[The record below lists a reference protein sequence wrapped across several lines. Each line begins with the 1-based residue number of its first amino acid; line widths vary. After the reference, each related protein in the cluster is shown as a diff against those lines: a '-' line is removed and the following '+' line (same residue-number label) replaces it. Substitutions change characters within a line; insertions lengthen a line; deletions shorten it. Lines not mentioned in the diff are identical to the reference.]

1 MLVNPEVAPPL
12 VVALSGCGR
21 GGERITETI
30 RYFLGFSMFS
40 LFWFVVL
47 IGFILWV
54 RTIVVDQRRMAEE
67 LATLR
72 RDFDRLKEPSAAA
85 ETATD
90 GAASAE
96 TVDPSVSGQPAF
108 TSNSEPDPAET
119 EGDAGEGMPEPVP
132 AASGN
137 DESPVPAL
145 ASPALEKRKSSDLE
159 SLIGGRW
166 SALLG
171 GLAVAL
177 GVLFLARYSIEAG
190 LLGPR
195 ARMTMG
201 ALMSVALFGAGEFM
215 RRRDR
220 QDALPT
226 MMSADIPGILTG
238 AGAIGAF
245 GTIYAAYALYGF
257 VGPAMAFVGLTLLG
271 IASLLLSAV
280 HGPKLA
286 ALGLIGAYVAP
297 LLVSSQEPNPVA
309 FGSHI
314 LVVTAAVMGV
324 ARVRG
329 WRWLAIG
336 GIAGST
342 VLALLLLVIA
352 TDAARITLGI
362 LLPALFAVHV
372 LSLVTGISE
381 RPVPLEDR
389 PMSRLAIAAVLAIM
403 LVSVLG
409 PVRGDDVVSLLL
421 TSGLG
426 VLLMGAAGVWP
437 SLSLA
442 APLSAVLIVAAVFSL
457 QIDSP
462 VVAGL
467 SSGLDIRDGLMLPDI
482 GGFVRNSLLLAVP
495 SFLLAVFLG
504 LKAAATAPVMAGR
517 LTLAGMI
524 IAVLTMISIYVGI
537 APFQTHIVIG
547 LSALALAA
555 AMVGLTEIFGRARPD
570 DWSAPAPAWLA
581 VGAVALAALAV
592 AILLTRQW
600 MPLGFAVTA
609 AGACQIYGKRPVP
622 ALGWLAVGL
631 ALLACTGLF
640 FNAPFSADT
649 IGATP
654 LFNWLIVIT
663 GLPAALLVWGG
674 LALCASGGRRAG
686 ETVIA
691 FGLSLT
697 GLFVALELRHFIAG
711 GDIIG
716 APFGLIDM
724 ATQSIAALSFSV
736 GLQLAA
742 RRSDAGV
749 FRIASLAVGAIGIG
763 AMAFGLVIVF
773 NPFVTHVAVGDG
785 RVFNLLLPG
794 YLVPGVLAALT
805 AYLAPATRPAW
816 FRFGY
821 GVVGAV
827 LLFFYVSLMVRHGF
841 QGEKIGFL
849 RAASDGE
856 IWSYSVAWL
865 LMGGTALALG
875 LVLRSLPLRAASAV
889 VILLTV
895 GKVFLIDMSALTGA
909 LRAFSFIGLGVSLM
923 VIGRFYQRVLLRT
936 GNRADT
942 SA

>member
-1 MLVNPEVAPPL
+1 M
-12 VVALSGCGR
+12 
-21 GGERITETI
+21 
-30 RYFLGFSMFS
+30 FLLLG
-40 LFWFVVL
+40 LLLL
-47 IGFILWV
+47 IGLVLWG
-54 RTIVVDQRRMAEE
+54 RTIVIDQRRMAGE
-67 LATLR
+67 LAVLR
-72 RDFDRLKEPSAAA
+72 REVNRLSAMATAA
-85 ETATD
+85 DPATD
-90 GAASAE
+90 E
-96 TVDPSVSGQPAF
+96 TVTSETIEPETTASTAGLIADSETDPV
-108 TSNSEPDPAET
+108 E
-119 EGDAGEGMPEPVP
+119 AGKNAGTGADTPVP
-132 AASGN
+132 A
-137 DESPVPAL
+137 DPVAGSDTAAGPAMAL
-145 ASPALEKRKSSDLE
+145 ASQASVRRKSADLE

-195 ARMTMG
+195 ARMIMG
-201 ALMSVALFGAGEFM
+201 TLMSLALFAAGEIM

-257 VGPAMAFVGLTLLG
+257 VGPAVAFVGLTLLG

-286 ALGLIGAYVAP
+286 ALGLIGAYAAP
-297 LLVSSQEPNPVA
+297 LLVSSQAPNPVA
-309 FGSHI
+309 FGGHI

-324 ARVRG
+324 ARIRG

-342 VLALLLLVIA
+342 VLSLLLLVIA
-352 TDAARITLGI
+352 TDAARITFGV
-362 LLPALFAVHV
+362 LLAALFAVHV
-372 LSLVTGISE
+372 TSLVAGISAH
-381 RPVPLEDR
+381 PDPLEDR
-389 PMSRLAIAAVLAIM
+389 PMSRLAMAATFAIVLVAVLG
-403 LVSVLG
+403 S
-409 PVRGDDVVSLLL
+409 VRGDEVIPLLL
-421 TSGLG
+421 TSGLA

-442 APLSAVLIVAAVFSL
+442 APLSAVLIVAALLSL
-457 QIDSP
+457 QLDSP
-462 VVAGL
+462 IIAGL
-467 SSGLDIRDGLMLPDI
+467 TSGVDIRDALVAPNL
-482 GGFVRNSLLLAVP
+482 GGFVRSSLLIAVP

-504 LKAAATAPVMAGR
+504 LKAAATAPLMAGR
-517 LTLAGMI
+517 LALAAMI
-524 IAVLTMISIYVGI
+524 IAVLTMISIYLGI

-547 LSALALAA
+547 LSALASAA
-555 AMVGLTEIFGRARPD
+555 VMVGLTEIFGRARPD

-592 AILLTRQW
+592 AILLTKQW

-622 ALGWLAVGL
+622 ALGWLAAGL
-631 ALLACTGLF
+631 SLLVCTGLF
-640 FNAPFSADT
+640 SNAPFSADA
-649 IGATP
+649 IGTTP
-654 LFNWLIVIT
+654 VFNWLIVIT

-691 FGLSLT
+691 FGLSLA

-724 ATQSIAALSFSV
+724 ATQSIAALGFSI
-736 GLQLAA
+736 GLRLAA

-749 FRIASLAVGAIGIG
+749 FRIASMVVGAIGIG
-763 AMAFGLVIVF
+763 AMVLGLVIVF
-773 NPFVTHVAVGDG
+773 NPFINQAPVGEG

-805 AYLAPATRPAW
+805 AYLAPATRPSW
-816 FRFGY
+816 YRFGY

-827 LLFFYVSLMVRHGF
+827 LLFIYISLMVRHGF
-841 QGEKIGFL
+841 QGEKVGFL
-849 RAASDGE
+849 RAASDAE

-865 LMGGTALALG
+865 LMGGCTLALG

-936 GNRADT
+936 GNRSDP
-942 SA
+942 SP